1 MRRAVMSV
9 ITAASDR
16 CCWSGGKAGSAA
28 RRRMMRTVRRNLTR
42 SGSMPASV
50 AAWQISAEMA

>member
-1 MRRAVMSV
+1 MSAM
-9 ITAASDR
+9 TRASDR
-16 CCWSGGKAGSAA
+16 LACSGGKAGSAA
-28 RRRMMRTVRRNLTR
+28 RRRMMRTVRRNFTR